1 MHCLL
6 IKIVHGVHLLE
17 VRMQEEFNYNRN
29 EQTQTKG
36 FLSGILCSLAVIC
49 AVFIALVCVVKFG
62 NYHILIYK
70 SSSSENTEAVDA
82 IDLSEV
88 VSKIESINQL
98 IDDVYL
104 FDYDTTDMV
113 DNIYKGYVAGIGD
126 PYTSYY
132 TEEEYQSLMESSTGT
147 YKGIGVSISSE
158 DGKILIKEV
167 FADGPAQKAG
177 IVAEDE
183 IKGVNGKDVSEF
195 ETVSDLV
202 QEIRG
207 NDATKATLT
216 IYRSS
221 TDETMEVELTLED
234 VDTNTVNYKMLD
246 NGIGYL
252 QITKFETVTIDQ
264 FKNAMEDLKSQGMTS
279 LTLDLRD
286 NPGGTLTAVVD
297 IADYLLPEGNILSIE
312 DKNGNTKEYT
322 SDASALDMPMTVL
335 INGNS
340 ASASEVLAGA
350 IKDYG
355 AGTLIGTKS
364 FGKGIVQNIYPL
376 GDGTG
381 VKITIAKYYTPAGNY
396 IHGEGITPDIEIE
409 EEENSKEDKVLE
421 KAIEVLT
428 KGE

>member
-1 MHCLL
+1 
-6 IKIVHGVHLLE
+6 
-17 VRMQEEFNYNRN
+17 
-29 EQTQTKG
+29 
-36 FLSGILCSLAVIC
+36 VIC